1 MDNSTIIILSALGGI
16 FLILLGIWLGR
27 MYFQRRRTNR
37 LQERFGSEYE
47 RTVDKVGDRK
57 EAEDVLEARIEHH
70 KSLEI
75 EPLSEE
81 EREYF
86 AKEWQSTQAK
96 FVDQPEAA
104 IRKADQ
110 LIKEIMHAK
119 GYPYKN
125 FEQRAAEISVDYPEL
140 VNHYRKL
147 RMIIDHKSAEEISTE
162 DMRQAM
168 LHCRNLYE
176 ELLESDVEE
185 SREMEKV

>member
-1 MDNSTIIILSALGGI
+1 MDNTMMIILGVLGGI
-16 FLILLGIWLGR
+16 FLVLLGVWLVR
-27 MYFQRRRTNR
+27 KYFERRRTNR
-37 LQERFGSEYE
+37 LQEKFGPEYE
-47 RTVDKVGDRK
+47 RTVNEVGDRE
-57 EAEDVLEARIEHH
+57 EAEEILEARIEHH

-75 EPLSEE
+75 EPLSREE
-81 EREYF
+81 QKYF

-96 FVDQPEAA
+96 FVDQPETAV
-104 IRKADQ
+104 READQ

-147 RMIIDHKSAEEISTE
+147 RMIIDRQTDEEISTE

-168 LHCRNLYE
+168 LYCRNLYE
-176 ELLESDVEE
+176 ELLETEIE
-185 SREMEKV
+185 GSREMEKA